1 MNGRASKRKGTTG
14 ERDAVNTAKAA
25 GIPAERAY
33 ASNGRSL
40 GHTEPVDALIGTYRT
55 QIKRRA
61 KIASYITP
69 PQGTDMTLIRE
80 DHGEWLAVIP
90 YTTLLQLLKGG
101 Q

>member
-1 MNGRASKRKGTTG
+1 MNGRASKRKGNTG
-14 ERDAVNTAKAA
+14 EREVVNLARQHQ
-25 GIPAERAY
+25 IHAERAY

-61 KIASYITP
+61 KIATYITP
-69 PQGTDMTLIRE
+69 PQGTDMTLIRQ
-80 DHGEWLAVIP
+80 DHGQWLAVIP